1 VCPVPDPTYAKS
13 DDLFASSYALRQ
25 ASGYEFDPGLIA
37 LPLAS
42 SDPNAQPVIVR
53 CHAPIVRRQVEWG
66 ATTQGKP
73 PIVPAPD
80 TQKGGEVF
88 LGGFVALP
96 MPAMSPQRTGWNWK
110 VGGTYSY
117 VCSPPKTLGVD
128 DLPTGGFPFTV
139 GNDLNV
145 RRSLAASESPG
156 APGNTMTDVDS
167 PYLHTTFPAFC
178 FDSGLIT

>member
-53 CHAPIVRRQVEWG
+53 
-66 ATTQGKP
+66 
-73 PIVPAPD
+73 
-80 TQKGGEVF
+80 
-88 LGGFVALP
+88 
-96 MPAMSPQRTGWNWK
+96 
-110 VGGTYSY
+110 
-117 VCSPPKTLGVD
+117 
-128 DLPTGGFPFTV
+128 
-139 GNDLNV
+139 
-145 RRSLAASESPG
+145 RSLAASESPG